1 MDLIRVKSDHLRHRH
16 KGDFSFLSVPALRNL
31 DYSNTLFIFFKQP
44 LFWLKPLKEIEITT
58 NKLTTMCL
66 KYGQFED

>member
-1 MDLIRVKSDHLRHRH
+1 MIENDRYEYLEDSDASE
-16 KGDFSFLSVPALRNL
+16 KPP
-31 DYSNTLFIFFKQP
+31 TLFIFYKQP

-66 KYGQFED
+66 KYGQFEAQRAYKLRAYKK